1 MHWFF
6 VYSNGVKLKP
16 LKRAPVMLA
25 VAVITFLCGLCLLRL
40 ELFERLECMTYD
52 LRAKTALHFSAPVAT
67 NLSLVAI
74 DDSSIIAVQNGS
86 LGFHF
91 GLAWPRQVY
100 GRLVE
105 ELSAQGAKAVAFD
118 VQFEEL
124 RPDHP
129 PVQMADGSLVE
140 SDDFF
145 ALQMRRATNVILAT
159 TADAPLPDLFA
170 TNTLAPGDI
179 STEKDPDGVLRQV
192 KAFRIYRKWHP
203 LFKQVE
209 ANPDYGV
216 DLSKAKFAPGKI
228 ILPQNGLT
236 NTIEIPVDAEN
247 NFSLADFVGDKL
259 PPGVAPK
266 AKAFTDERVWQMG
279 IVLAAQELKLDLQKA
294 EVELPCGKIILHG
307 ANGIERTIPVDRDG
321 YFYIDWRLKPNDPR
335 LLEAPIESLLLQDKQ
350 RLSGET
356 NGLTDVFRN
365 KLVIVGSTAQGN
377 NLTDRGATPLDKDT
391 FLVSK
396 HWNIANSIITGQF
409 IWRASLPLELA
420 LIILLGALTVFLTWQ
435 LRAVV
440 ASGATFMLAVIYI
453 AVAFFAFVKFRF
465 WLPVVF
471 PVGGAMLAE
480 HLTLVVYRVVF
491 EEGQK
496 RHVKSVFSKIVAPD
510 IVNELLQSE
519 KLSLGG
525 GRQEITVWFSDVR
538 GFTQF
543 TDESQTKVLDH
554 IREHKLSGA
563 EAEAAINDEA
573 RETLATVNLYLGAVA
588 DAIKRHKGTLDK
600 YIGDCAMAF
609 WNAPIANEKH
619 AAACVHA
626 AIDAQRAIYELNLKR
641 VEENQKRELEN
652 MMGGGERPKPRLAV
666 LTLGSGINTGMATV
680 GLMGSNE
687 HLLNYTVFGR
697 EVNLASRLEA
707 LSGRSRIVIS
717 EATYNHLLRDD
728 PELAALCIALP
739 PAKVKGIVAEI
750 KTYEVPWRP
759 PGASPFDEELFSTTK
774 PGEGTSFTGIIQ
786 RESN

>member
-1 MHWFF
+1 M
-6 VYSNGVKLKP
+6 KLKP
-16 LKRAPVMLA
+16 IKRAPVILA
-25 VAVITFLCGLCLLRL
+25 IAVIAFVCGLRLLHL
-40 ELFERLECMTYD
+40 DFFERLERMTYD
-52 LRAKTALHFSAPVAT
+52 LQAKTALHFSAPIAT
-67 NLSLVAI
+67 NLALVAI
-74 DDSSIIAVQNGS
+74 SDSSIVAVQNGS

-91 GLAWPRQVY
+91 GLSWPRQVY

-105 ELSAQGAKAVAFD
+105 ELSAEGAKAVAFD

-129 PVQMADGSLVE
+129 PVLMADGSTIE
-140 SDDFF
+140 SDRYF

-170 TNTLAPGDI
+170 TNAFTPGDI
-179 STEKDPDGVLRQV
+179 SAVKDSEDGVLREV
-192 KAFRIYRKWHP
+192 RAFHIYRHWHP
-203 LFKQVE
+203 IFKQVE
-209 ANPDYGV
+209 ADPSYGI
-216 DLSKAKFAPGKI
+216 DLGKARVEPGQI
-228 ILPQNGLT
+228 ILPRTGADD
-236 NTIEIPVDAEN
+236 IKIPVDAEN
-247 NFSLADFVGDKL
+247 NFELADFGGDKL

-279 IVLAAQELKLDLQKA
+279 IVLAAQELKLDLKNA
-294 EVELPCGKIILHG
+294 EVDLPHGKIVLRG
-307 ANGIERTIPVDRDG
+307 PNGIVRTIPVDADG
-321 YFYIDWRLKPNDPR
+321 SFIIDWRLKPNDPH
-335 LLEAPIESLLLQDKQ
+335 LLEAPIESLLWQDKQ

-356 NGLTDVFRN
+356 NGLTDAFRN
-365 KLVIVGSTAQGN
+365 KLVVVGSTAQGN
-377 NLTDRGATPLDKDT
+377 NLTDRGATPLEQDT
-391 FLVSK
+391 FLTTQYL
-396 HWNIANSIITGQF
+396 NIANSVITGQF
-409 IWRASLPLELA
+409 IRRSSLALDLA
-420 LIILLGALTVFLTWQ
+420 LIIFLGALTVFLTWQ
-435 LRAVV
+435 LRAVAATV
-440 ASGATFMLAVIYI
+440 ATFLLAVIYI
-453 AVAFFAFVKFRF
+453 VVTFFAFVKFRF
-465 WLPVVF
+465 WLPLVF

-510 IVNELLQSE
+510 IVNELLLSE

-525 GRQEITVWFSDVR
+525 GRQEVTVWFSDVR
-538 GFTQF
+538 GFTKF
-543 TDESQTKVLDH
+543 TDESQTTVLEY
-554 IREHKLSGA
+554 IRGHNLSGA
-563 EAEAAINDEA
+563 EAEAVINDEA

-609 WNAPIANEKH
+609 WNAPIPNKKH

-626 AIDAQRAIYELNLKR
+626 AIDAQRAIYEMNLKR

-652 MMGGGERPKPRLAV
+652 MMGGDARPKPKLPI

-697 EVNLASRLEA
+697 EVNLASRLESA
-707 LSGRSRIVIS
+707 SGRNRIYIG
-717 EATYNHLLRDD
+717 ETTYKHLLRDD
-728 PELAALCIALP
+728 PELAATCIAIP
-739 PAKVKGIVAEI
+739 PLTNIKGINRAVI
-750 KTYEVPWRP
+750 VYEVPWRP
-759 PGASPFDEELFSTTK
+759 PGASPFDEELFSSAK